1 MYTKL
6 EVEQETYMQI
16 ELMEESM
23 VTPKGALLLA
33 SCKRTKIKYR
43 YNSYVFI
50 FTKAVGYKL

>member
-33 SCKRTKIKYR
+33 SCKGTKNKYQR
-43 YNSYVFI
+43 NSYVFI
-50 FTKAVGYKL
+50 FIKSVGYKL